1 MSHCTAVVCT
11 LSSYPSTVTDVKIA
25 LVCHLI
31 TLVINGIVSPATH
44 VTVWDSVSELLLG
57 PASIL
62 TCTHLCDHT
71 VAKLNILMQFLVPLI
86 KTVVLLLQTLT
97 AGYVHHI
104 CDQKYAV
111 SMRTARCLAAL
122 VVLGKQLHC
131 RSAMVCVQILIEVR
145 DADHPIA
152 SRFIYSRHD
161 VGTRV
166 YLL

>member
-1 MSHCTAVVCT
+1 MFSGQVMSHCTAVVCT

-31 TLVINGIVSPATH
+31 TLLINGIVSPATH

-57 PASIL
+57 PASTRPHHSLSIL

-131 RSAMVCVQILIEVR
+131 RSGCWWEL
-145 DADHPIA
+145 
-152 SRFIYSRHD
+152 
-161 VGTRV
+161 
-166 YLL
+166 